1 MRADTMGIVFSN
13 ISDSLIPSVASL
25 RCMGSVPFAGK
36 YRLIDFVLSNLQSC
50 GVTKVGIITKRN
62 YHSLMDHLG
71 SGKPWDLARKRGG
84 IFVFP
89 PFATSGSGVY
99 SGRVDALSGVSGLLR
114 QSREEYVILSDS
126 SFVVNC
132 DLEAMMERHIETGA
146 DITIAYTN
154 GATPNASHGGGAMTF
169 SKLAADGRIQEIKML
184 PPGEQAKFSVNIAVI
199 RRELLL
205 SLLKDAVSRNLIS
218 VARDL
223 LQKST
228 DSLRLYAYELP
239 DPVYC
244 VDSMR
249 SYFETQMKLLD
260 PEVRRQLFDGHHRI
274 NTAVTDTAPARYGEQ
289 AKVVNSLVS
298 DGCIINGEI
307 SGCILGR
314 NVIIERGAQLKNCV
328 IMANTK
334 VAKNVQLSY
343 VMTDKNVTVSEGITL
358 TGSQS
363 YPIYLEKDALV

>member
-36 YRLIDFVLSNLQSC
+36 YRLIDFVLSNLQYC

-84 IFVFP
+84 VFVFP

-114 QSREEYVILSDS
+114 QSREEYVVLSDS

-154 GATPNASHGGGAMTF
+154 STTPNAIHGGTMAF
-169 SKLAADGRIQEIKML
+169 SKLAADGRIEEIKML
-184 PPGEQAKFSVNIAVI
+184 PAGEQARFSVNIAVI

-205 SLLKDAVSRNLIS
+205 SLLKDAVSRNLMS
-218 VARDL
+218 VARDF

-228 DSLRLYAYELP
+228 DSMRLYAYELP

-260 PEVRRQLFDGHHRI
+260 PEVRRQLFNGHHRV

-289 AKVVNSLVS
+289 AKVVNSVVS
-298 DGCIINGEI
+298 DGCVINGDI
-307 SGCILGR
+307 SGCVLGR
-314 NVIIERGAQLKNCV
+314 NVVVERGAQLKNCV

-334 VAKNVQLSY
+334 IAKNVKLSY